1 MIRISLG
8 TIAVLAVAAVVGA
21 AALPGGVD
29 AQSHSASR
37 AFQQTW
43 AAPGG
48 ELLVTITASN
58 YGPFGQMVET
68 LPDGFT
74 FVSSS
79 LDDAQVSSEGQTV
92 RFTLLGDASFDY
104 TVTVPSVEGQYVFAG
119 IIKND
124 DREEQTISGRTQLRV
139 GPPPTPV
146 PTATPVP
153 TPMPAPTATPTPQ
166 PTATPVPTL
175 TPAPTPTATPTPEPS
190 ATPTPELTGLPRTVL
205 RIPTATPTATPTPE
219 PKATPVPTP
228 THTPIPAAT
237 AEPGSPDVFGGLP
250 GPWWLVPLVVGA
262 IGIVALLGLFLY
274 VRGRSE

>member
-1 MIRISLG
+1 M
-8 TIAVLAVAAVVGA
+8 LAIAAVVGA

-43 AAPGG
+43 AAPGS

-79 LDDAQVSSEGQTV
+79 LDEAQVSSEGQTV

-153 TPMPAPTATPTPQ
+153 TPA
-166 PTATPVPTL
+166 
-175 TPAPTPTATPTPEPS
+175 PTATPTPEPT
-190 ATPTPELTGLPRTVL
+190 ATPAPTGTPTAMPTPEPTATPAPELTALPTTVL
-205 RIPTATPTATPTPE
+205 HIPTATPTATPIPE
-219 PKATPVPTP
+219 PTATPVPTP
-228 THTPIPAAT
+228 THTPIPA
-237 AEPGSPDVFGGLP
+237 GDGGAR
-250 GPWWLVPLVVGA
+250 V
-262 IGIVALLGLFLY
+262 
-274 VRGRSE
+274 S

>member
-1 MIRISLG
+1 MAI
-8 TIAVLAVAAVVGA
+8 AAVVGA

-43 AAPGG
+43 AAPGS

-79 LDDAQVSSEGQTV
+79 LDGAQVSSEGQTV

-146 PTATPVP
+146 PTATPRP
-153 TPMPAPTATPTPQ
+153 NA
-166 PTATPVPTL
+166 
-175 TPAPTPTATPTPEPS
+175 
-190 ATPTPELTGLPRTVL
+190 
-205 RIPTATPTATPTPE
+205 
-219 PKATPVPTP
+219 
-228 THTPIPAAT
+228 
-237 AEPGSPDVFGGLP
+237 
-250 GPWWLVPLVVGA
+250 GA
-262 IGIVALLGLFLY
+262 HRHY
-274 VRGRSE
+274 NS